1 MGCFENLVK
10 SHFLANVSAELR
22 LARRTVK
29 SMGHTSLQPFLYV
42 NKRNK
47 KELYGDYIYQFYL
60 TEEMQESPLED
71 DKSMIFFVQYETL
84 AFIYSRSKAQIDE
97 SIQYSFN
104 VHGQIPLGRAK
115 HKINGFTVYTALID
129 TRFSFTP
136 TSPN

>member
-29 SMGHTSLQPFLYV
+29 SMGQSSLQPFLYV
-42 NKRNK
+42 DKHDK
-47 KELYGDYIYQFYL
+47 KELYSDYIYQFYL
-60 TEEMQESPLED
+60 LEEMQESPLEE
-71 DKSMIFFVQYETL
+71 DKDMIFFIQYETL
-84 AFIYSRSKAQIDE
+84 AFMYSRSKVQIDE

-115 HKINGFTVYTALID
+115 HKIRGFTVYTALID
-129 TRFSFTP
+129 TRFSFNP